1 MGESRFLGGEG
12 QAALPPTKMQLG
24 SDLLTLEFG
33 SITGCV
39 QDRENT
45 WLNSQLSAKPRPC
58 LVLPK
63 PLLLKPGNG
72 LAETKRK
79 SKGESERATANLP

>member
-1 MGESRFLGGEG
+1 MGESRFLRGEG

-39 QDRENT
+39 QGQGEYMAELT
-45 WLNSQLSAKPRPC
+45 ALCETSP
-58 LVLPK
+58 LPSPPQAPSTQAWK
-63 PLLLKPGNG
+63 WFGRN
-72 LAETKRK
+72 
-79 SKGESERATANLP
+79 